1 MLSKQYILPLS
12 APPHSCTHH
21 SCPPLILAHDLGT
34 TGNKATLFDVDGS
47 VVASTFA
54 AYETRYAQPNWAEQ
68 DPADWRTALFDSTRQ
83 LLEMAQ
89 IAGRLQQF
97 GCGRGQL

>member
-1 MLSKQYILPLS
+1 M
-12 APPHSCTHH
+12 PPH
-21 SCPPLILAHDLGT
+21 LILAHDLGT

-54 AYETRYAQPNWAEQ
+54 VYETRYAQPNWAEQ

-83 LLEMAQ
+83 LMGMAQ

-97 GCGRGQL
+97 GCGRG